1 MNEKDLKLN
10 ETVVLQEEN
19 PANENLK
26 PSNTI
31 LLPEIDN
38 NHFSF
43 KEENLDLDELI
54 EIKSKGLEITETM
67 QWLVC
72 TLKERK
78 IQHKFRLSQMK
89 KNINATIKGL

>member
-31 LLPEIDN
+31 LLTEIDN

-67 QWLVC
+67 Q
-72 TLKERK
+72 
-78 IQHKFRLSQMK
+78 
-89 KNINATIKGL
+89 